1 MTELFMMKKG
11 TILLL
16 ALLIAVPGCRKKG
29 ATTTKKK
36 PSDVH
41 SQVDM
46 PVAGGNEFEVADESV
61 RSFFEDGDLAD
72 IDDMDE
78 FVALAPQDAGMAV
91 DAQHDKH
98 DFAWVQ
104 ENDANVAPVYF
115 DFDKFAVRADQVPT
129 VEKDIA
135 YAQKT
140 LAAES
145 VDGAQP
151 VVVIEGHACHSAGSD
166 VYNLAL
172 SEKRAKVVADRF
184 VGAGVSRENI
194 KVVGR
199 GNHVPAVINGKEVTG
214 DRAQQA
220 PNRRVEVHTIYS

>member
-1 MTELFMMKKG
+1 MMKKG
-11 TILLL
+11 SILLL

-29 ATTTKKK
+29 ATAKKK
-36 PSDVH
+36 SSDVH

-46 PVAGGNEFEVADESV
+46 PVSGANEFEVADESV
-61 RSFFEDGDLAD
+61 RSFFEDGDMAD
-72 IDDMDE
+72 IDDMQDE

-104 ENDANVAPVYF
+104 ENDADVQPVLF
-115 DFDKFAVRADQVPT
+115 DFDKYSVRADQAPV
-129 VEKDIA
+129 VKKDIA

-140 LAAES
+140 LASES

-214 DRAQQA
+214 GRAQQA
-220 PNRRVEVHTIYS
+220 PNRRVEVHAIYS

>member
-1 MTELFMMKKG
+1 MMKQG

-16 ALLIAVPGCRKKG
+16 ALLIVVPGCKKKG
-29 ATTTKKK
+29 ATNTKKK

-46 PVAGGNEFEVADESV
+46 PVSGSHEFEVADESV
-61 RSFFEDGDLAD
+61 RSFFDDGAD
-72 IDDMDE
+72 IDDLQDE

-104 ENDANVAPVYF
+104 EGDANAQPVLF
-115 DFDKFAVRADQVPT
+115 DFDKYSVRADQAPV
-129 VEKDIA
+129 VEKDLA
-135 YAQKT
+135 YAQKALT
-140 LAAES
+140 SES

-172 SEKRAKVVADRF
+172 SEKRAKVIADRF

-220 PNRRVEVHTIYS
+220 PNRRVEVHAIYS